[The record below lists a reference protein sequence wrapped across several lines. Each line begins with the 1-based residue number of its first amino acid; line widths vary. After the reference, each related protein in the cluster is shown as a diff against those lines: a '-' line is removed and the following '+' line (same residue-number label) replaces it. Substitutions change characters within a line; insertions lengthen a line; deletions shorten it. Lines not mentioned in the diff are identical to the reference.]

1 MSNKRLTVWID
12 GREALPVRAIPYV
25 SGWSFSTDRIARIF
39 STDRI
44 AKILAGEHPDISPH
58 RLTCFDASNPIYAP
72 TAPRDWENIG
82 IKMARQIMAV
92 FEKYEQQGL
101 PKEVGNFGSEDY
113 LPPKDLT
120 QETHCSARRDELR
133 EATAPCLPA
142 GVFVW
147 LEEFNR
153 LYVSLGYKFPDHKLV
168 LDPILEAEE
177 VPWVM
182 KGFSDYGEK
191 ALPSVQSIVALPPDA
206 VQPAS
211 NVEEDENITPNNADW
226 RVQARAIADELFDR
240 DTKLGC
246 RDSLKGY
253 STRTMDIMQERGIK
267 GSRGIMDNSNTI
279 MREALQ
285 GKKWWQNKSK

>member
-1 MSNKRLTVWID
+1 
-12 GREALPVRAIPYV
+12 
-25 SGWSFSTDRIARIF
+25 
-39 STDRI
+39 
-44 AKILAGEHPDISPH
+44 
-58 RLTCFDASNPIYAP
+58 
-72 TAPRDWENIG
+72 
-82 IKMARQIMAV
+82 
-92 FEKYEQQGL
+92 
-101 PKEVGNFGSEDY
+101 
-113 LPPKDLT
+113 
-120 QETHCSARRDELR
+120 
-133 EATAPCLPA
+133 
-142 GVFVW
+142 

-153 LYVSLGYKFPDHKLV
+153 LYSWLGYKFPDHKLV

-182 KGFSDYGEK
+182 EGFSDYGEK
-191 ALPSVQSIVALPPDA
+191 ALPSVQSIVASPPDA

-226 RVQARAIADELFDR
+226 RVQARAIADELFDL
-240 DTKLGC
+240 DTKWGC